1 MKKLIIALLAST
13 AGLYAQDNK
22 VKFTAEIANRNSD
35 SIVIQGRN
43 FKKVI
48 KGKDGK
54 YSETFE
60 APQGMYQFFDG
71 AAEYTQLYITPGADL
86 TLKSDAKHFDETL
99 AYSGKGSKENN
110 MLAYMAIEQEKLEPF
125 MEKGDRTAYMAGY
138 DKVAK
143 EIEKK
148 LADKEVNETFRTQMT
163 MNLTQSKAALN
174 QMFEQKA
181 TVAKMVGTAS
191 PDFDYENHKGGTTK
205 LSSLKGKYVY
215 VDTWATWCGPCRQ
228 EIPFLKKVEE
238 KYHGKN
244 IEFVSLSID
253 AQKDHDKWKNFVTDK
268 NLGGIQVM
276 ADKDWNSEWPK
287 SFGIQSI
294 PRFILI
300 GPDGKVVDADA
311 PRPSDPGLVAKLDTL
326 VK

>member
-1 MKKLIIALLAST
+1 MRRLLLAAFLVS

-54 YSETFE
+54 FSDTFE
-60 APQGMYQFFDG
+60 APQGFYQLGDG
-71 AAEYTQLYITPGADL
+71 TEVTQFYLTPGSDIKL
-86 TLKSDAKHFDETL
+86 NMDAKMFDETIK
-99 AYSGKGSKENN
+99 YSGKGSAESNV
-110 MLAYMAIEQEKLEPF
+110 LAFMAIEQEKLEPL
-125 MEKGDRTAYMAGY
+125 MEKGDSQAFSAGFDKMANEI
-138 DKVAK
+138 KAK
-143 EIEKK
+143 I
-148 LADKEVNETFRTQMT
+148 ADKEVNEQFRSQMT
-163 MNLTQSKAALN
+163 MSMTQIKTQMD
-174 QMFEQKA
+174 QMFAQKA
-181 TVAKMVGTAS
+181 TVAKLVGSQS
-191 PDFDYENHKGGTTK
+191 PDFDYENHKGGKTK

-215 VDTWATWCGPCRQ
+215 IDTWATWCGPCRA
-228 EIPFLKKVEE
+228 EIPSLKKVEE

-244 IEFVSLSID
+244 IEFVSVSID
-253 AQKDHDKWKNFVTDK
+253 TQKDHEKWKNFVTDK
-268 NLGGIQVM
+268 QLGGVQVF
-276 ADKDWNSEWPK
+276 ADKDWNSDWAK
-287 SFGIQSI
+287 AYGIQSI
-294 PRFILI
+294 PRFILV

>member
-1 MKKLIIALLAST
+1 MKKLLIALLASS

-54 YSETFE
+54 FSDSFD
-60 APQGMYQFFDG
+60 APQGFYQIGDG
-71 AAEYTQLYITPGADL
+71 TEVTQLYLIPGSDIKM
-86 TLKSDAKHFDETL
+86 TIDAKMFDETVK
-99 AYSGKGSKENN
+99 YSGKGSAESNV
-110 MLAYMAIEQEKLEPF
+110 MAYLALEQEKLEPL
-125 MEKGDRTAYMAGY
+125 MEKGDQQGFTAGF
-138 DKVAK
+138 DKLSKDVTTKLANK
-143 EIEKK
+143 EI
-148 LADKEVNETFRTQMT
+148 NEQFRTQMT
-163 MNLTQSKAALN
+163 MSLTQNKAQLDK
-174 QMFEQKA
+174 MFAQKA
-181 TVAKMVGTAS
+181 EINKLVGSVS
-191 PDFDYENHKGGTTK
+191 PDFDYENHKGGKTK

-215 VDTWATWCGPCRQ
+215 IDTWATWCGPCRA
-228 EIPFLKKVEE
+228 EIPSLKKVEE

-244 IEFVSLSID
+244 IEFVSVSID
-253 AQKDHDKWKNFVTDK
+253 AQKDHDKWKNFVTEK
-268 NLGGIQVM
+268 QLGGIQVF
-276 ADKDWNSEWPK
+276 ADKDWNSDWAK
-287 SFGIQSI
+287 AYGIQSI
-294 PRFILI
+294 PRFILV